1 MAEIIN
7 LKRHRRARDKVQ
19 ADAEAAENRILHGR
33 TKAERERDR
42 LQVEQDQ
49 RKLEALR
56 RDDT

>member
-19 ADAEAAENRILHGR
+19 ADAKAAENRILHGR